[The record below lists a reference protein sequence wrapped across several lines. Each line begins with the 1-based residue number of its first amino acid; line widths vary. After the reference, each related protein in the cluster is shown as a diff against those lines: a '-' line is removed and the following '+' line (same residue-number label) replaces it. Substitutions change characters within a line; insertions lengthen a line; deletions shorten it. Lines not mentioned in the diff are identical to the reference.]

1 MCIWK
6 SNEACICLKWN
17 LARGHLT
24 KQEKTWWY
32 LPGYL
37 WYQFRC
43 AISHCYFITTK
54 LATICKVFSPER
66 KWPDSLLESKIFSY
80 LPWRKNAEAC
90 WTDFDKRKFRDYLWH
105 TPLNAHE
112 WPQFA
117 IQLVEV
123 KQSTAGFHVTLS
135 FSILKITNPF
145 KVFVSSNRRP
155 SKKLTFYII

>member
-6 SNEACICLKWN
+6 SNETCICLKWH

-24 KQEKTWWY
+24 KQEKTCWY

-54 LATICKVFSPER
+54 LATICKALSPEW
-66 KWPDSLLESKIFSY
+66 KWSDLLLESKIISY

-90 WTDFDKRKFRDYLWH
+90 WTDFDKRKFRVYLAN
-105 TPLNAHE
+105 TPLYKCAWMTSVRDSIGGN
-112 WPQFA
+112 QA
-117 IQLVEV
+117 INCGFSCDVIIFNI
-123 KQSTAGFHVTLS
+123 KDYQSF
-135 FSILKITNPF
+135 
-145 KVFVSSNRRP
+145 
-155 SKKLTFYII
+155 

>member
-6 SNEACICLKWN
+6 SNETCICLKWR

-24 KQEKTWWY
+24 KQEKTCWY
-32 LPGYL
+32 LPWYL

-43 AISHCYFITTK
+43 PISHCYFITTK
-54 LATICKVFSPER
+54 LAAFSPER
-66 KWPDSLLESKIFSY
+66 KRSDLLLESKIISY

-90 WTDFDKRKFRDYLWH
+90 WTDFDKRKFRVYLAN
-105 TPLNAHE
+105 TPPINAHE

-145 KVFVSSNRRP
+145 KVFVSSNV
-155 SKKLTFYII
+155 TFYII